1 MKQSVQ
7 YFKEAAEILSCV
19 IAALTLMSLVLSAM
33 FPLDPLTFFFL
44 LYAILLL
51 WIGLRFWNNYAAM
64 CRRAEREAYLRSEI
78 QRFFYDFLQQARWNV
93 PLQVPTDIAEVP
105 VAIQRTGDLHRMV
118 FIVRLAEQHRQA
130 LSPEDAI
137 SLRNCVQADVEQ
149 AFAGAW
155 RQVKVG
161 LPFYRK
167 SFTFLKVE
175 VTL

>member
-1 MKQSVQ
+1 MQKAMS

-44 LYAILLL
+44 LYAVLML
-51 WIGLRFWNNYAAM
+51 WIGLRFWSDYAAA

-78 QRFFYDFLQQARWNV
+78 QRFFYDFLQQARWNI
-93 PLQVPTDIAEVP
+93 PLQVPMDIAGVP

-130 LSPEDAI
+130 LSPEDAV

-167 SFTFLKVE
+167 TFTFLKVE
-175 VTL
+175 VIL